1 MNTTRIKLAV
11 MSDSGTHLVDR
22 YVDEMS
28 GTLLIAMIREAGEA
42 GDLEAVAICETEL
55 ARRAGR

>member
-1 MNTTRIKLAV
+1 MTTRIKLAV

-28 GTLLIAMIREAGEA
+28 IGSLIAMIREAGEA
-42 GDLEAVAICETEL
+42 GGLEAVVICEPEL
-55 ARRAGR
+55 ARRVS

>member
-1 MNTTRIKLAV
+1 MTTRTKLAV
-11 MSDSGTHLVDR
+11 MSDSGTHLVAR

-28 GTLLIAMIREAGEA
+28 GTSLIAMIREAGEA
-42 GDLEAVAICETEL
+42 GDLEAVAICEAEL